1 MENSI
6 INETLNKLRSL
17 KTSYHHISSIQMG
30 RRMSQKLLVNGF
42 EWVKELL
49 KLNKD
54 FIKNH
59 DENSNKRYI
68 LEIDVEY
75 PKSSFNLRKDLP
87 I

>member
-1 MENSI
+1 
-6 INETLNKLRSL
+6 
-17 KTSYHHISSIQMG
+17 
-30 RRMSQKLLVNGF
+30 MSQKLLVNGF

-59 DENSNKRYI
+59 DENSNNRHI

>member
-1 MENSI
+1 
-6 INETLNKLRSL
+6 
-17 KTSYHHISSIQMG
+17 
-30 RRMSQKLLVNGF
+30 MSQKLLVNGF

-75 PKSSFNLRKDLP
+75 PKSSFNLRKDLQLFLFFFFETLFLNGNK
-87 I
+87 

>member
-1 MENSI
+1 
-6 INETLNKLRSL
+6 
-17 KTSYHHISSIQMG
+17 MG